1 MCNER
6 VINQE
11 LPKLLL
17 YNKNII
23 YNKQVLQF
31 NRETKCKGSI
41 CVIHFFAVGKVVSA
55 SNKEAVIAVV
65 KLCAMKGT
73 INQDILALFE
83 MRSGRKEVWREKPE

>member
-41 CVIHFFAVGKVVSA
+41 CVIHFFACGRAVSA
-55 SNKEAVIAVV
+55 SNKETVMVLV
-65 KLCAMKGT
+65 KLDTMKVV
-73 INQDILALFE
+73 IHQ
-83 MRSGRKEVWREKPE
+83 